1 MEKSI
6 LQGDTTAAF
15 SVLMKKMEMKRYTF
29 SSSLRSH

>member
-15 SVLMKKMEMKRYTF
+15 SVLMEKMEMKFYTF
-29 SSSLRSH
+29 PASLRSH